1 MIHDFVLLC
10 AFKIEWLFA
19 MWKNRLLF
27 SMAAVL
33 TAVFAMNAEVE
44 WLEKSYNFG
53 TFKEADGPVTGK
65 VRFVNKGPEAT
76 FVSRVRPSC
85 GCTGASYTERMIEPG
100 DTATISFT
108 YNPTGRP
115 GKFDKSVKVY
125 VGKDNE
131 LSVIRILGTVIGS
144 ESTLESVFPVVIGP
158 LRVETA
164 LLTAGEIRRGTPRH
178 LFLNAYNQSG
188 DTITP
193 QWESTS
199 PALTVDLKP
208 RAIPPGDI
216 ATFSFYL
223 ETEKEKLNGPVE
235 YPVEINA
242 DGKDPASGK
251 RTVEVSAII
260 VPDTRKMSVEEID
273 NGPRAY
279 LIPEFVDFG
288 EVEGGKLLDFQFA
301 ILNDGKSTM
310 SVDRVYSHNEL
321 VNITHVPKKIKA
333 GKKGIVKGKLN
344 PAGLAPGAFRI
355 NVEVMTNDALHPVRT
370 ARLVGNRN

>member
-10 AFKIEWLFA
+10 AFKTERLFA

-27 SMAAVL
+27 SVAVAL
-33 TAVFAMNAEVE
+33 TGVFAMNAEVE

-53 TFKEADGPVTGK
+53 TFKEADGPVTGE

-76 FVSRVRPSC
+76 FISRVRPSC
-85 GCTGASYTERMIEPG
+85 GCTGATYTDKMIQPG
-100 DTATISFT
+100 DTATVSFT

-115 GKFDKSVKVY
+115 GKFDKTVKVY
-125 VGKDNE
+125 IGKDND
-131 LSVIRILGTVIGS
+131 LTVVRILGTVIGS
-144 ESTLESVFPVVIGP
+144 ESTLESVFPVEAGP

-164 LLTAGEIRRGTPRH
+164 ILAAGEMKRGTPRH

-188 DTITP
+188 DTIMP
-193 QWESTS
+193 KWKGIS

-208 RAIPPGDI
+208 LAIPPGDI

-223 ETEKEKLNGPVE
+223 ETEKEALNGPVE
-235 YPVEINA
+235 YPVEIVA
-242 DGKDPASGK
+242 DSNNPEAGQLK
-251 RTVEVSAII
+251 VNVSAII

-288 EVEGGKLLDFQFA
+288 EVEGGKLLDFQFV

-310 SVDRVYSHNEL
+310 TVDRVYSRNEL
-321 VNITHVPKKIKA
+321 VSITHVPKKIKA

-344 PAGLAPGAFRI
+344 PTGLAQGAFRI